1 MTPGPDPTGDDL
13 SAVRSLLQ
21 PLDPVPDP
29 FLAREDVLAA
39 RASVGLARAQAAP
52 APRRRGRL
60 VAAGAVAVLSV
71 VTLVAV
77 VLLPSSQEP
86 DTVALSTTGPGA
98 QAVNAAY
105 QATTRAGTA
114 RGSLT
119 VTHGDSTITATG
131 VGDLDTGA
139 GRAEIDLVEPGRADG
154 VHVTVIR
161 TADAIFARLPVGANP
176 LSATAE
182 WVSVDAATLTRL
194 AQMAAGDLGAQ
205 VTGSPVDAMA
215 YLKAVSGEVQVVG
228 PDDVRGEPTTHYRSA
243 IDVQKVAAQL
253 PPQLQGHTGAA
264 SGHVGSS
271 IPADLWLDSEGRLR
285 KLVLTTEAAA
295 GRTPTTLTIVLW
307 DFGAP
312 LDATPPPAD
321 QVVDVGGLLGGFLNG
336 ARRP

>member
-1 MTPGPDPTGDDL
+1 MTPGPDPASDDL
-13 SAVRSLLQ
+13 TAMRSLLQ

-29 FLAREDVLAA
+29 TLAREDVLAA
-39 RASVGLARAQAAP
+39 RASVGLARGRAAP

-71 VTLVAV
+71 ITLLAV
-77 VLLPSSQEP
+77 VLLPASQDPE
-86 DTVALSTTGPGA
+86 TVALTTTGPGA

-105 QATTRAGTA
+105 QATTRSGTA
-114 RGSLT
+114 RGLLT
-119 VTHGDSTITATG
+119 VTHGNSTITATG

-228 PDDVRGEPTTHYRSA
+228 PDEVRGEPTTRYRSA
-243 IDVQKVAAQL
+243 VDVQKVAAQL
-253 PPQLQGHTGAA
+253 PPQLQGHAGQAA
-264 SGHVGSS
+264 GHVGSS

-285 KLVLTTEAAA
+285 KLVLTTEEAA